1 MRKLLSG
8 VVAAFAILSVAL
20 LFWFGREPRHS
31 KPKLLVVGIDG
42 LDSRIFSRLVA
53 KGELPT
59 LELLYENS
67 ARATIRNSDLG
78 LPPVSPAIWTTYATG
93 VLPEAHRIR
102 GFVFKTDKGWE
113 LYRSLDRT
121 SPAFWEI
128 VSQVGTGVGV
138 VNWWF
143 SYPPEKVD
151 GFVVS
156 DRYFEAE
163 VAGLAQ
169 ITYGRPTGNDAP
181 ATHPSNL
188 VSRMTISRQRGLP
201 KVLVAKDAAELDGT
215 MLELAYQ
222 ACAAVPVETLLIYL
236 NGLDRVSHMSWDAAD
251 PEGMGGKEVR
261 QHMRNLDGFLS
272 QLVQWAG
279 PSAHI
284 VILSDHG
291 FEGNPKG
298 DPPGIHESREAA
310 DAAVFWL
317 SGPDIEPG
325 KDLGSVS
332 PLDVLPTL
340 LALAR
345 VPLPE
350 GISGVILKDAFRK
363 GAIDFSKVQRRRQ
376 YVRLPVVDGD
386 TRPKGAAVDAVD
398 EATKERLR
406 ALGYIE

>member
-1 MRKLLSG
+1 MYRVFRVLG
-8 VVAAFAILSVAL
+8 VIVGLAL
-20 LFWFGREPRHS
+20 VGLWASYWSWEKRPR
-31 KPKLLVVGIDG
+31 LIVLGIDG
-42 LDSRIFSRLVA
+42 LDSRIALRVMA
-53 KGELPT
+53 QGELTT
-59 LELLYENS
+59 LKSLYDNG
-67 ARATIRNSDLG
+67 ARATIRNSELG
-78 LPPVSPAIWTTYATG
+78 LPPISPPIWTTYATG

-102 GFVFKTDKGWE
+102 GFVVGTDKGWE

-128 VSQVGTGVGV
+128 VSQVGTSVGV

-143 SYPPEKVD
+143 SYPPERVH

-163 VAGLAQ
+163 VADLAR
-169 ITYGRPTGNDAP
+169 ISRGRPTGNDAP
-181 ATHPSNL
+181 ATYPEDL
-188 VSRMTISRQRGLP
+188 VAQMNISRG
-201 KVLVAKDAAELDGT
+201 KALVAVLGAKGAAELDGT
-215 MLELAYQ
+215 ILELAYG
-222 ACAAVPVETLLIYL
+222 AYALFPVETLVVYL
-236 NGLDRVSHMSWDAAD
+236 KGLDRLSHMTWDAAD

-363 GAIDFSKVQRRRQ
+363 GAIDFSKVERRRQ